1 MFHNLL
7 LTGLSTTTMAQD
19 RRLLRKRLGGCEI
32 KLQFRLLGNRER
44 QEEKG
49 VKMRCSGWA
58 KGRGGSGTF
67 VEGF

>member
-7 LTGLSTTTMAQD
+7 LTGLLTITSRPLSIQMQLLDKKLGDQRD
-19 RRLLRKRLGGCEI
+19 R
-32 KLQFRLLGNRER
+32 QR
-44 QEEKG
+44 QEEKE
-49 VKMRCSGWA
+49 VKMRSSGWA

>member
-7 LTGLSTTTMAQD
+7 LTGLSTTITTPD
-19 RRLLRKRLGGCEI
+19 RRLRRKRSGECEI
-32 KLQFRLLGNRER
+32 QPLCKDKDNHQR
-44 QEEKG
+44 QEEKE
-49 VKMRCSGWA
+49 VKMRSSGWA